1 MTHVIRIKDETFEE
15 LTRRGK
21 WQDTMDNIISRVL
34 KQAATSKKGSN
45 KEEYRK

>member
-1 MTHVIRIKDETFEE
+1 MTHVIRVRDGTFEE

-34 KQAATSKKGSN
+34 KQTAHHRTLGREDRQK
-45 KEEYRK
+45 